1 MQRGGHV
8 LGFTALVAVVVL
20 WTSGCGD
27 GGPPRYHI
35 RGSVTFAGK
44 PVPAGAISFI
54 PVGETVSPRGPGFC
68 RFTAGQ
74 YESQSGR
81 SPGSGPYRV
90 LIDGYDG
97 IPFEVKL
104 GEEIEEHPLGKPI
117 FPTHIVEVDLPPEHG
132 GSFDFEVPA
141 GDSAPLRARR

>member
-1 MQRGGHV
+1 MTRLQTLLIWCV
-8 LGFTALVAVVVL
+8 SAALPCTLA
-20 WTSGCGD
+20 GCGD

-35 RGSVTFAGK
+35 SGVVTFDGQ

-54 PVGETVSPRGPGFC
+54 PVGETDVPRGPGFC
-68 RFTAGQ
+68 RFTEGN
-74 YESQSGR
+74 YESRSGR

-97 IPFEVKL
+97 VPFEVKL
-104 GEEIEEHPLGKPI
+104 GEEIEEHPMGKPI

-132 GSFDFEVPA
+132 GSFDFEIPA
-141 GDSAPLRARR
+141 AESGRLRARR